1 MRLHN
6 AFVCLRIAAEEQQ
19 KLLLVSKA
27 IHISLSLT
35 AWQRERERES
45 SFVIR
50 VLNGVVRNWKAVWK
64 IKYSGSKVSC
74 LFTNVRGCVPHW
86 SVESPEERKI
96 HVCML
101 YATYCILYTYG
112 IHTRSV
118 YRVPCRGRWNGRKFQ
133 RSLGTELSK
142 KITLKNEY
150 FSRLSLR
157 YASWK

>member
-1 MRLHN
+1 MRLHD
-6 AFVCLRIAAEEQQ
+6 AFVCLRIAAEKQQ

-27 IHISLSLT
+27 IHVSLSLI
-35 AWQRERERES
+35 ASEKERGREKERER

-50 VLNGVVRNWKAVWK
+50 VLNGGVRNWKAVWK

-101 YATYCILYTYG
+101 YTIYCILYTYG

-118 YRVPCRGRWNGRKFQ
+118 YRVPCEGRWNGRKFQ
-133 RSLGTELSK
+133 R
-142 KITLKNEY
+142 
-150 FSRLSLR
+150 FFRR
-157 YASWK
+157 RAV